1 MKITTKLLT
10 ILMIAVLTLSIAG
23 CDGNKTGKSRKSN
36 RINIEELQKNEG
48 PMLVISCHPQ
58 EAMTKEQ
65 YDNAK
70 YEMSVTYDGCVN
82 LPNSF
87 NPTGLKMTDEDY
99 IKIYKFCT
107 KNAEKSK
114 FAKYKEDVCD
124 GETYTFTYY
133 DLDGNPHVIY
143 DGYCYNN
150 DELQDIMN
158 TITYYQVD

>member
-1 MKITTKLLT
+1 
-10 ILMIAVLTLSIAG
+10 
-23 CDGNKTGKSRKSN
+23 
-36 RINIEELQKNEG
+36 
-48 PMLVISCHPQ
+48 
-58 EAMTKEQ
+58 
-65 YDNAK
+65 
-70 YEMSVTYDGCVN
+70 
-82 LPNSF
+82 
-87 NPTGLKMTDEDY
+87 MTDEDY